1 MSFFSK
7 IESSRAVA
15 SDCGTLLNNNSENGG
30 DKDNDD
36 DNNDVD
42 EQNQDR
48 SQKNALRVRRIS
60 SSVDENE
67 IKLLH
72 NKQQPISITIINT
85 DGETI
90 IEKPQT
96 MRQSSVPTKSLTP
109 QSNIRR
115 KSKDDSDV
123 ASEAEASSLRK
134 RFSRLLLTIRS
145 NKFSTEQSIK
155 DIEQKNGSMLT
166 LTNIN
171 EEFSS
176 TSTDRSSG

>member
-1 MSFFSK
+1 M
-7 IESSRAVA
+7 A
-15 SDCGTLLNNNSENGG
+15 SDCGTLLNNNLENVNNGS
-30 DKDNDD
+30 DDNDD
-36 DNNDVD
+36 DDNDNDID
-42 EQNQDR
+42 EQNDQDR
-48 SQKNALRVRRIS
+48 SHRNALRVRRIS

-72 NKQQPISITIINT
+72 NKQQPISITIITT

-123 ASEAEASSLRK
+123 ASEAEARSLRK

-145 NKFSTEQSIK
+145 NKFSTEQSIN

-171 EEFSS
+171 EECSS
-176 TSTDRSSG
+176 TSTERSSSNN